1 MAAAAIL
8 KNRKNHHISAA
19 VQAISMKFGIVMQ
32 FHPVERIDRW
42 TMEILKSQA
51 EIRYVNWYA

>member
-8 KNRKNHHISAA
+8 KNRDISTK
-19 VQAISMKFGIVMQ
+19 VEAISTKFGIVMQ
-32 FHPVERIDRW
+32 FRHPDRTDRW
-42 TMEILKSQA
+42 KIEILKIQA